1 MLSQLIF
8 IKLVELLVWSQFQA
22 YLKKMNPQDKMYFD
36 INYKPNITQETQNT
50 KSSITKKKGINQ
62 KKKGNET
69 S

>member
-50 KSSITKKKGINQ
+50 KSTITKKGINQ
-62 KKKGNET
+62 KKKGDET

>member
-50 KSSITKKKGINQ
+50 KHKKYYY
-62 KKKGNET
+62 KKRYKPKKERG
-69 S
+69 

>member
-50 KSSITKKKGINQ
+50 KSSITKKRYKP
-62 KKKGNET
+62 KKERE
-69 S
+69 